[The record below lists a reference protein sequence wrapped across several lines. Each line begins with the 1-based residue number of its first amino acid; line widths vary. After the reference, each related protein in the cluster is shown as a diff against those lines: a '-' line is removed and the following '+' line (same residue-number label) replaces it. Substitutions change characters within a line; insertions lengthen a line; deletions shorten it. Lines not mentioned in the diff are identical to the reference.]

1 MEQVHSYCTLIL
13 YTHTVYTRTAE
24 YGAGVGLEV
33 IAGLNITAL
42 NSTTGSGGEGEEEES
57 VLTQLRRVKAG
68 ALKWPTDAGALRQF
82 PGYFVDGYMIPT
94 GSTPLAL
101 YSTGRLNARRF
112 VIGTTSKDGTGEWV
126 Q

>member
-1 MEQVHSYCTLIL
+1 L
-13 YTHTVYTRTAE
+13 
-24 YGAGVGLEV
+24 
-33 IAGLNITAL
+33 TAL
-42 NSTTGSGGEGEEEES
+42 PHYRPPQTHRPHRTQHHSTQQHARIGRGGGGVEEEES

-68 ALKWPTDAGALRQF
+68 ALKWPTGAGALRQF

-94 GSTPLAL
+94 DSTPLAL